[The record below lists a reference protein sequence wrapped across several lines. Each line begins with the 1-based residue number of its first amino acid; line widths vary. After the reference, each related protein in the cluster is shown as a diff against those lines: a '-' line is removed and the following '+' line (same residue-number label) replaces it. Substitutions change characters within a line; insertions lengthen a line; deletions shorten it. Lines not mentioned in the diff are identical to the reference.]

1 METTSNL
8 YDLFTAHPR
17 VVTDSRH
24 IVPGAIFF
32 ALRGATFDGN
42 VFAAAALAAGAA
54 AAVVDDPHV
63 AAEVPGTL
71 LVPDTLAALQQLV
84 NIRRPLSVGN

>member
-1 METTSNL
+1 METTSTL

-42 VFAAAALAAGAA
+42 AFAAAALAAGAA
-54 AAVVDDPHV
+54 AAGAAGERAV
-63 AAEVPGTL
+63 AGGGGPRGGRGTGKG
-71 LVPDTLAALQQLV
+71 AGY
-84 NIRRPLSVGN
+84 R